1 MSGSGTRAAR
11 RARVDRIVTKL
22 AASVDWHA
30 PVMNMVK
37 DQIGDP
43 WAILAGTILSLR
55 TKDEVTHLAT
65 KRLLAIAPSPEALLR
80 VPIPTLAKTVYPV
93 GFYKTKAKSLK
104 ETSRILVDEHGGR
117 VPADLDALLALRGVG
132 RKTANLVLALGFAI
146 PAICVDTHV
155 HRISN
160 RLGFVETKTPEKTEF
175 ALTEVLPVK
184 HWLTINELLVGFG
197 QAICQPVSPWCS
209 KCPIRRSC
217 PRDGVDRSR

>member
-1 MSGSGTRAAR
+1 MTSRRAR

-22 AASVDWHA
+22 ATAVDWHA

-65 KRLLAIAPSPEALLR
+65 KRLLAIAPTPADVLR
-80 VPIPTLAKTVYPV
+80 VPTPKLAKTIYPV

-104 ETSRILVDEHGGR
+104 ETSRILVDEHGGE
-117 VPADLDALLALRGVG
+117 VPADLDALLALKGVG

-160 RLGFVETKTPEKTEF
+160 RLGFVDTPTPEKTEF
-175 ALTEVLPVK
+175 ALMEVLPEK

-209 KCPIRRSC
+209 RCPISRSC
-217 PRDGVDRSR
+217 PRNGVERSR